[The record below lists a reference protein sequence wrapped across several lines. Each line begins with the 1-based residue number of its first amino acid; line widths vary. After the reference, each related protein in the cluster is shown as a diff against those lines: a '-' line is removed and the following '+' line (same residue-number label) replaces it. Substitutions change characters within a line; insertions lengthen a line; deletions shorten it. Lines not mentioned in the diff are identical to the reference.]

1 METSTI
7 LMKTNRIRICNK
19 NQLSNLVNHILR
31 NYKPETRQAKEDF
44 FPEESKNN
52 ILIGSDYKL
61 KTFNDNWFDEV
72 QETSNDFKQALN
84 QSLVDAD
91 NETLEVSLS
100 RSEKDKTIKSIN
112 YFSKLKNIDPEIEN
126 SLLSIMTT
134 CQEYKNQDPK
144 NKDYSIFDKEELNE
158 TLAFYQQPPSGIKIK
173 SLNAKVKNL
182 TQIIENVDLM
192 KVDNK
197 RKATASSRAIGFEE
211 TLIKI
216 PKHNNKSIE
225 DLDMIKIYKGF
236 HEKHFS
242 NFDMLG
248 GAFHKDERTK
258 KGNTQDDHL
267 HIIKSGFNSKTK
279 KFDLP
284 DYTHQLG
291 LELAKK
297 QGIKFEA
304 DNKKYNETTE
314 ELRSLASEALQTEF
328 YSFTNKFLEKNE
340 YNFRIEKKELTPEEK
355 ELRAFLKE
363 QSTLPKSQRVQN
375 MHSYFEEKALENI
388 KKVNKINKI
397 KNEKILETN
406 QVIKIKNKNIVE
418 NKEIKKEIIEHKE
431 IKNNL
436 NKVINDMTEWLKVGL
451 KDWYSNL
458 IDGVLNK
465 DKEKIEAAAKKHN
478 EIEDENKLVSEVL
491 DQKIETF
498 DDYVKEPYKRKRN
511 SNRNRNRP

>member
-31 NYKPETRQAKEDF
+31 NYKPETRQYKEDF

-61 KTFNDNWFDEV
+61 KTFNNNWFDEV

-100 RSEKDKTIKSIN
+100 RSEKDKTIKSIH
-112 YFSKLKNIDPEIEN
+112 YFSKLKNVDPEIEN

-134 CQEYKNQDPK
+134 CQDFKNQDPK
-144 NKDYSIFDKEELNE
+144 NKDYSIFDKEQLNK
-158 TLAFYQQPPSGIKIK
+158 TLAFYQQPPSGVKIK

-192 KVDNK
+192 KVENK
-197 RKATASSRAIGFEE
+197 RKATASSRSIGFEE

-216 PKHNNKSIE
+216 PKHNNKSIK
-225 DLDMIKIYKGF
+225 DLDMIKIYKSF
-236 HEKHFS
+236 HNKHFKD
-242 NFDMLG
+242 FEMLG

-297 QGIKFEA
+297 QGVKFEA

-314 ELRSLASEALQTEF
+314 DLRSLASEALQTEF

-375 MHSYFEEKALENI
+375 MHSYFEEKAKENI
-388 KKVNKINKI
+388 KKT
-397 KNEKILETN
+397 NEKILETKK
-406 QVIKIKNKNIVE
+406 VIKIKNDNVKKVHVAQSKLNEINNFIDKKTNVLESLNKKIISALTSAVEYAMDSLPDSLKNYIDKQ
-418 NKEIKKEIIEHKE
+418 KEIEKIDLKVSNEVEEQAINIQPTEEKKQK
-431 IKNNL
+431 IKNRGRGRRL
-436 NKVINDMTEWLKVGL
+436 
-451 KDWYSNL
+451 
-458 IDGVLNK
+458 
-465 DKEKIEAAAKKHN
+465 
-478 EIEDENKLVSEVL
+478 
-491 DQKIETF
+491 
-498 DDYVKEPYKRKRN
+498 
-511 SNRNRNRP
+511 